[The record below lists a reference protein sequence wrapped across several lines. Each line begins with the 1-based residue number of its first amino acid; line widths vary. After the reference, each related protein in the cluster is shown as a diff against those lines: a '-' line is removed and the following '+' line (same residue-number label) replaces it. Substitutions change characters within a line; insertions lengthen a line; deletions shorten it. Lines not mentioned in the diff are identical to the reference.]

1 MIRKDLERDAAFAW
15 DVLDR
20 APYAV
25 LALADE
31 HGAPYCIPVSPAR
44 EGSTVYIHC
53 AGIGQKLDCLRAN
66 PHVAMTAVCACCPV
80 SAEYTMSY
88 ASMALQGKA
97 VLVEKEEEKTLA
109 LRRIS
114 EKYAA
119 ADLDK
124 FETVME
130 HYAGAARVI
139 RIDVERITGK
149 EACND

>member
-1 MIRKDLERDAAFAW
+1 
-15 DVLDR
+15 
-20 APYAV
+20 
-25 LALADE
+25 
-31 HGAPYCIPVSPAR
+31 
-44 EGSTVYIHC
+44 
-53 AGIGQKLDCLRAN
+53 
-66 PHVAMTAVCACCPV
+66 MTAVCACHPV

-97 VLVEKEEEKTLA
+97 VLVEDEEEKTIA

-124 FETVME
+124 FETMME
-130 HYAGAARVI
+130 HYAGAVRVI
-139 RIDVERITGK
+139 RIDVDHVTGK